1 MKEKI
6 KGISLATV
14 LIVLGIVFI
23 TQMGGWM
30 FYISGVIPVS
40 NTILGSIMIGLG
52 VIMLLGT
59 LFNKKK

>member
-40 NTILGSIMIGLG
+40 NTIMGSIMIGLG